1 MDPDIRNPYYDQ
13 FSLGLERQVTHN
25 LALRATFIYKNGKD
39 VFGYEDRGGKYE
51 LVTRVSPDNGQ
62 TYQVWN
68 WVGGEF
74 DY

>member
-1 MDPDIRNPYYDQ
+1 MTSFRLVSKRQ
-13 FSLGLERQVTHN
+13 FGSD

-62 TYQVWN
+62 TYQSGTGLAEN
-68 WVGGEF
+68 SITG
-74 DY
+74 